1 MNMARSPH
9 RPVAHVMGQSMGL
22 GKGLTRQ
29 GAYFVKSRD
38 GKISEFSTHPDSAG
52 MMVQLR
58 LISAPSPTTIR

>member
-58 LISAPSPTTIR
+58 

>member
-9 RPVAHVMGQSMGL
+9 RRWHTWWPSPWAS
-22 GKGLTRQ
+22 GKGVTSQ
-29 GAYFVKSRD
+29 GAYFVKFRD

-58 LISAPSPTTIR
+58 